1 MMKNRYIFVLLPLL
15 LLAGCSS
22 MNTGKRHSDNKA
34 NYAQAYRDY
43 VSLGAQYL
51 QKGRYDLAEPKL
63 KRAIEIDSRPPE
75 AWNVLAVLYEQT
87 RNISEGYQVYEKLTG
102 SHPDY
107 ALGFTNFATFLCKFD
122 RDDELQ
128 KLLAQMRLK
137 NNDFRAL
144 SYISEGNC
152 MKKRNQPDVAQKAYK
167 QALIYDAH
175 AAGALLPL
183 AEISLQQGDPVAAL
197 RYLKVVHT
205 YVGYSPESV
214 SIGIKAARRSGD
226 SRTEEELMRVMRANY
241 AGSTQ
246 AQALGL

>member
-1 MMKNRYIFVLLPLL
+1 MKKRYIFILLSL
-15 LLAGCSS
+15 LLAGCAS
-22 MNTGKRHSDNKA
+22 TGSGRRHADGKA

-107 ALGFTNFATFLCKFD
+107 ALGFSNFATFLCKFD
-122 RDDELQ
+122 RNDELQ

-137 NNDFRAL
+137 GNDFRAL

-152 MKKRNQPDVAQKAYK
+152 MQKRNQLSAAEKAYK

-183 AEISLQQGDPVAAL
+183 ADISLQQGDPVAAL
-197 RYLKVVHT
+197 RYLKVIHT

-214 SIGIKAARRSGD
+214 SIGIKAARSSGD

-241 AGSTQ
+241 ADS
-246 AQALGL
+246 AQAKALGI